1 MAEESQSSVK
11 TPASPGL
18 MDDFDDD
25 GMELESKS

>member
-11 TPASPGL
+11 MQASPGL
-18 MDDFDDD
+18 IEDFDDD